1 MVIMRALIVIAGAVL
16 LIGSSA
22 YAGGD
27 KSQNAMVDAS
37 SQNGGSNG
45 FTNGTTAAK
54 IKSGK
59 CLLSGGIKGLTGFAD
74 GDIAICIGSATVLG
88 TPLGPNTP
96 LGNAAIIR
104 AVAKAGQLKFKA
116 DLTKVGCGSL
126 ATTTKVVS
134 FNPGFE
140 CYKPNAAFT
149 DPATPGTNWHASCS
163 GIALDNP
170 DATAASDPAKVNL
183 LGVCQAA
190 AGAGNP
196 QGGPG
201 TGKIGQTGLTIVSY
215 LP

>member
-1 MVIMRALIVIAGAVL
+1 MTRTTHPRNAFEGPISSRARRNRKPSGGMVIMRALIVIAGAVL

-104 AVAKAGQLKFKA
+104 AVVKAG
-116 DLTKVGCGSL
+116 
-126 ATTTKVVS
+126 
-134 FNPGFE
+134 
-140 CYKPNAAFT
+140 
-149 DPATPGTNWHASCS
+149 
-163 GIALDNP
+163 
-170 DATAASDPAKVNL
+170 
-183 LGVCQAA
+183 
-190 AGAGNP
+190 
-196 QGGPG
+196 
-201 TGKIGQTGLTIVSY
+201 
-215 LP
+215 